1 MRPLTPAFV
10 VTVATACSAP
20 TTTNPPPLETGTNTA
35 SASATAGEKVAGTAT
50 ASASPSATAASA
62 IASVDAKPKRKRVG
76 KDAIS
81 KEWKPAK
88 STGPYE
94 YLHPADAEGRT
105 ILVGDDNSCY
115 VETPLP
121 EDIGVPRPTGAPPP
135 MKRTLV
141 DCPELF
147 DDPAWDDHR
156 NGWTLARETQSKKCV
171 FLPQGGNPPPPP
183 LEATCPRPAK
193 QKP

>member
-10 VTVATACSAP
+10 VTVATACSGP

-35 SASATAGEKVAGTAT
+35 SASATAGEKVAGTAA
-50 ASASPSATAASA
+50 ASASASTTVA
-62 IASVDAKPKRKRVG
+62 IASVDAKLKRKRVG

-81 KEWKPAK
+81 KDWKPAK

-94 YLHPADAEGRT
+94 SLHPADAEGRT

-121 EDIGVPRPTGAPPP
+121 EDLGVPRPTGAPPP
-135 MKRTLV
+135 VKRTLV

-183 LEATCPRPAK
+183 LEATCPKPAK
-193 QKP
+193 KKP